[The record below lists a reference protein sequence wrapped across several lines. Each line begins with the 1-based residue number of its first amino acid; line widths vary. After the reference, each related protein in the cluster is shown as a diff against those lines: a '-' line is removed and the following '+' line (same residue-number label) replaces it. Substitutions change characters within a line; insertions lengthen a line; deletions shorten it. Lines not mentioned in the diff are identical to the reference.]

1 MNFSLNPRRKDLQN
15 FREQTSR
22 CLEFWIKQVSRVLFP
37 HRLPL
42 EKKIESFLSTKRNK
56 LFQFSCLSGDTR
68 IWTGEKGFAVPRLT
82 TRPCRQNDTNIWE
95 YPVPQKTKQKR
106 EGVLNFFFWCVCIL
120 NSVFFNPPFQR
131 DLLPFS
137 IVLLK
142 KKNKRIAF
150 SHKSKNFGTNQ
161 IATFNYKFLNNSW
174 IWISNGFFLMRKKIE
189 IDTFSISIITATVN
203 ICQPRNINS
212 SCYTDII

>member
-1 MNFSLNPRRKDLQN
+1 MLRILN
-15 FREQTSR
+15 QTS
-22 CLEFWIKQVSRVLFP
+22 LKSPFP
-37 HRLPL
+37 TLASVGK
-42 EKKIESFLSTKRNK
+42 KKIESFLYQQNGINYFNSLVYQATPGFELGKKDLQSPALPLGHAAKMIQIYENTPSLKKPNK
-56 LFQFSCLSGDTR
+56 Q
-68 IWTGEKGFAVPRLT
+68 
-82 TRPCRQNDTNIWE
+82 
-95 YPVPQKTKQKR
+95 R

-189 IDTFSISIITATVN
+189 IDTLSISIITATVN
-203 ICQPRNINS
+203 ICQPQNINFY
-212 SCYTDII
+212 CYTDII